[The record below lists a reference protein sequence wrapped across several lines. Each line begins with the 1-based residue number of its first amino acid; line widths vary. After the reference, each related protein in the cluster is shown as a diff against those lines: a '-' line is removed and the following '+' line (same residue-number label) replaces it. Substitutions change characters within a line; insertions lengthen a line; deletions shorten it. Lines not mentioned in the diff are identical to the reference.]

1 LDHQQKLSYMPNWL
15 RALIAGYGAKKLGG
29 GCFSTI
35 LIFVIIYYA
44 LGQCNHPAVHHAGLR
59 TTSAQTAKLVAVPPA
74 ATSPR
79 PLVAIPHRRSMNHQP
94 STMND

>member
-1 LDHQQKLSYMPNWL
+1 MPNWL

-44 LGQCNHPAVHHAGLR
+44 LGQCNHPVVHHAR
-59 TTSAQTAKLVAVPPA
+59 TKQVQPVQTASVNK
-74 ATSPR
+74 R
-79 PLVAIPHRRSMNHQP
+79 
-94 STMND
+94 